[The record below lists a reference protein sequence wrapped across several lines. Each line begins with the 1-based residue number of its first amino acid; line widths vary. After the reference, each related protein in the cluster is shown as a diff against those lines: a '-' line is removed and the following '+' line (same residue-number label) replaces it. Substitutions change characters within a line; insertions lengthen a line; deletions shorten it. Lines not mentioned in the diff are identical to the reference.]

1 MYALGQG
8 PLQEV
13 VPGAAPGAS
22 RIAILRPGAM
32 CGEPGLFG
40 DGTRSA
46 NIEAMTPCVV
56 YALRLPRFE
65 EMAARVP
72 TIAIEVLRAAG
83 SIMALRMRANL
94 HKQIPSA

>member
-1 MYALGQG
+1 
-8 PLQEV
+8 
-13 VPGAAPGAS
+13 
-22 RIAILRPGAM
+22 
-32 CGEPGLFG
+32 
-40 DGTRSA
+40 
-46 NIEAMTPCVV
+46 MTPCVV

-72 TIAIEVLRAAG
+72 VIAIEVLRAAG